1 MGGLF
6 LFRMVPTI
14 LLLVI
19 STALAAPR
27 ANMTEDYME
36 GSEDNSGNSSEGSHD
51 YLEGAHDYM
60 VGPEDYSGNN
70 TDYLEGPED
79 YSGNY
84 TDYLEG
90 AILERSNSL
99 LEDRA
104 INTCG
109 CAPVSSSNRI
119 VGGKEVN
126 PKGKLSYQVCFNPC
140 KCNSDGMCRCGMCGG
155 TIVNKKFVITAAH
168 CYNSMFT
175 DLRVI
180 VGEHNLCDG
189 VNEGGKVIKVKKITL
204 HPDYNSRTVDNDIA
218 VLELAED
225 LTFTK
230 KIKPACLPSSETKDY
245 SGSASTVSGWGG
257 TIGYGPNDQQPQ
269 QPRQCTLKET
279 IVKLIASSDPMCSKL
294 PGLATSSKIKLCAFA
309 KDTDTCQGDSG
320 GPLTVSE
327 NGKYTLV
334 GVVSYGWGCASS
346 TPGIYARVQGFLP
359 WIKNLISSG
368 ECSGSSS
375 SSGGATTAKPTTAK
389 ATTTASS
396 NGNYDYYSYYG

>member
-1 MGGLF
+1 MGTVL
-6 LFRMVPTI
+6 RMVPTF

-27 ANMTEDYME
+27 APQDSME
-36 GSEDNSGNSSEGSHD
+36 GSEDNFDNSVYYSSGSEDNFSD
-51 YLEGAHDYM
+51 
-60 VGPEDYSGNN
+60 N
-70 TDYLEGPED
+70 
-79 YSGNY
+79 SGNY
-84 TDYLEG
+84 TDYLDG

-126 PKGKLSYQVCFNPC
+126 PKGKLPYQVLFRP
-140 KCNSDGMCRCGMCGG
+140 CNSEGRCGLCGG
-155 TIVNKKFVITAAH
+155 TIVNKRFVLTAAH

-175 DLRVI
+175 KMEVI
-180 VGEHNLCDG
+180 VGEHNYCDG
-189 VNEGGKVIKVKKITL
+189 PNEGGKLIKVKKMTL
-204 HPDYNSRTVDNDIA
+204 HPDYNSRTIDNDIA

-245 SGSASTVSGWGG
+245 SGIASTVSGWGG

-279 IVKLIASSDPMCSKL
+279 IVKLLK
-294 PGLATSSKIKLCAFA
+294 G
-309 KDTDTCQGDSG
+309 
-320 GPLTVSE
+320 
-327 NGKYTLV
+327 
-334 GVVSYGWGCASS
+334 
-346 TPGIYARVQGFLP
+346 
-359 WIKNLISSG
+359 
-368 ECSGSSS
+368 
-375 SSGGATTAKPTTAK
+375 
-389 ATTTASS
+389 
-396 NGNYDYYSYYG
+396 

>member
-1 MGGLF
+1 MGIVL
-6 LFRMVPTI
+6 RMVPTL

-27 ANMTEDYME
+27 VPQDSME
-36 GSEDNSGNSSEGSHD
+36 GSEDNSDNS
-51 YLEGAHDYM
+51 
-60 VGPEDYSGNN
+60 VDYSG
-70 TDYLEGPED
+70 GSED
-79 YSGNY
+79 NFSDNSGNY
-84 TDYLEG
+84 TDFLEG
-90 AILERSNSL
+90 AILERSDSL
-99 LEDRA
+99 LEERA

-126 PKGKLSYQVCFNPC
+126 PKGKLPYQVYFNPC

-225 LTFTK
+225 LTFTD

-245 SGSASTVSGWGG
+245 SGSASTISGWGG
-257 TIGYGPNDQQPQ
+257 TIGYGRNEQQPQ
-269 QPRQCTLKET
+269 QPKQCTLKET

-309 KDTDTCQGDSG
+309 KDTDTCRGDSG
-320 GPLTVSE
+320 GPLTVPE

-334 GVVSYGWGCASS
+334 GVVSYGRGCASS
-346 TPGIYARVQGFLP
+346 TPGICARVQGFLP

-375 SSGGATTAKPTTAK
+375 SSGATTAKPTTAK
-389 ATTTASS
+389 PTTTASS
-396 NGNYDYYSYYG
+396 NGNYDDYSYY

>member
-1 MGGLF
+1 
-6 LFRMVPTI
+6 VPTL

-27 ANMTEDYME
+27 VSQDSMEASEDNSDNSVDYSG
-36 GSEDNSGNSSEGSHD
+36 GSEDNFSDN
-51 YLEGAHDYM
+51 
-60 VGPEDYSGNN
+60 
-70 TDYLEGPED
+70 
-79 YSGNY
+79 SGNY
-84 TDYLEG
+84 TDNLDG
-90 AILERSNSL
+90 AILERSNSV

-126 PKGKLSYQVCFNPC
+126 PKGKLPYQVFFQGCA
-140 KCNSDGMCRCGMCGG
+140 GMRGCSICGG
-155 TIVNKKFVITAAH
+155 TIVNKRFVLTAAH

-175 DLRVI
+175 TMQVI
-180 VGEHNLCDG
+180 VGEHNVCDG
-189 VNEGGKVIKVKKITL
+189 NPQGSPNEGGKLIKVKKMTL
-204 HPDYNSRTVDNDIA
+204 HPDYNSRTIDNDIA

-279 IVKLIASSDPMCSKL
+279 IVKLLKGSDPMCSKYL
-294 PGLATSSKIKLCAFA
+294 KTSSSKIKLCAFA
-309 KDTDTCQGDSG
+309 KDTDACQGDSG
-320 GPLTVSE
+320 GPLTVPE

-334 GVVSYGWGCASS
+334 GVVSYGSGCASS
-346 TPGIYARVQGFLP
+346 STPGVYVRVQGFLP

-368 ECSGSSS
+368 ECSASSS
-375 SSGGATTAKPTTAK
+375 GSSGGATTSKPTTAK
-389 ATTTASS
+389 PTSAKPTTTASS
-396 NGNYDYYSYYG
+396 NDNGNDYYSYYG

>member
-1 MGGLF
+1 MGTVL
-6 LFRMVPTI
+6 RMVTTL

-27 ANMTEDYME
+27 VPQDSME
-36 GSEDNSGNSSEGSHD
+36 GSEDNSDNSVDYSAGSEDNFSGNS
-51 YLEGAHDYM
+51 
-60 VGPEDYSGNN
+60 
-70 TDYLEGPED
+70 TDYLDE
-79 YSGNY
+79 
-84 TDYLEG
+84 

-126 PKGKLSYQVCFNPC
+126 PKGKLPYQVLFQGCA
-140 KCNSDGMCRCGMCGG
+140 GMRGCSICGG
-155 TIVNKKFVITAAH
+155 TIVNKRFVLTAAH

-175 DLRVI
+175 TMHVI
-180 VGEHNLCDG
+180 VGEHNYCDG
-189 VNEGGKVIKVKKITL
+189 VNEGGKLIKVKKMTL
-204 HPDYNSRTVDNDIA
+204 HPDYNSRTIDNDIA

-230 KIKPACLPSSETKDY
+230 KIKPACLPSSDTKDY
-245 SGSASTVSGWGG
+245 SGIASAVSGWGG

-279 IVKLIASSDPMCSKL
+279 IVKLLKGSDPMCSKYL
-294 PGLATSSKIKLCAFA
+294 KTSSSKIKLCAFA
-309 KDTDTCQGDSG
+309 KDTDACQGDSG
-320 GPLTVSE
+320 GPLTVPE

-334 GVVSYGWGCASS
+334 GVVSYGSGCASS
-346 TPGIYARVQGFLP
+346 TPGVYVRVQGYLP

-375 SSGGATTAKPTTAK
+375 GSSGGATTSKPTTAK
-389 ATTTASS
+389 PTSAKPTTTASS
-396 NGNYDYYSYYG
+396 NGNDNDYYSYYG

>member
-1 MGGLF
+1 MGTVL
-6 LFRMVPTI
+6 RMVPDL

-19 STALAAPR
+19 STVLAAPR
-27 ANMTEDYME
+27 VPQDSME
-36 GSEDNSGNSSEGSHD
+36 GSEDNSDNS
-51 YLEGAHDYM
+51 
-60 VGPEDYSGNN
+60 VDYSG
-70 TDYLEGPED
+70 GSED
-79 YSGNY
+79 SFSDNSGNY
-84 TDYLEG
+84 TDFLDG

-99 LEDRA
+99 FENRA

-126 PKGKLSYQVCFNPC
+126 PKGKLPYQVLFRP
-140 KCNSDGMCRCGMCGG
+140 CNSEGRCGLCGG
-155 TIVNKKFVITAAH
+155 TIVNKRFVITAAH

-175 DLRVI
+175 KMEVI
-180 VGEHNLCDG
+180 VGEHNECDG
-189 VNEGGKVIKVKKITL
+189 VNEGGKLIKVKKMTL
-204 HPDYNSRTVDNDIA
+204 HPDYNSRTIDNDIA

-245 SGSASTVSGWGG
+245 SGFASTVSGWGG

-279 IVKLIASSDPMCSKL
+279 IVKLLKGSDPMCSKYL
-294 PGLATSSKIKLCAFA
+294 KTSSSKIKLCAFA
-309 KDTDTCQGDSG
+309 KDTDACQGDSG
-320 GPLTVSE
+320 GPLTVPE

-334 GVVSYGWGCASS
+334 GVVSYGSGCASS
-346 TPGIYARVQGFLP
+346 TPGVYVRVQGYLP

-375 SSGGATTAKPTTAK
+375 GSSGAATTSKPTTAKPTSAK
-389 ATTTASS
+389 PTTTASS
-396 NGNYDYYSYYG
+396 NGNDNDYYSYYG

>member
-1 MGGLF
+1 MGSLF

-27 ANMTEDYME
+27 GNMTEDYME
-36 GSEDNSGNSSEGSHD
+36 GSEDNSGTSSEGSHD

-60 VGPEDYSGNN
+60 VGPEDYSGN
-70 TDYLEGPED
+70 
-79 YSGNY
+79 Y

-90 AILERSNSL
+90 TILERSDTF

-126 PKGKLSYQVCFNPC
+126 PKGKLPYQVYFNPC
-140 KCNSDGMCRCGMCGG
+140 KCNSGMCRCGMCGG

-204 HPDYNSRTVDNDIA
+204 HPDYNSRKVDNDIA

-225 LTFTK
+225 LTFTD

-245 SGSASTVSGWGG
+245 SGSASTISGWGG
-257 TIGYGPNDQQPQ
+257 TIGYGRNEQQPE
-269 QPRQCTLKET
+269 QPKQCTLKET
-279 IVKLIASSDPMCSKL
+279 IVKLIASTDPMCSKL

-320 GPLTVSE
+320 GPLTVPE

-375 SSGGATTAKPTTAK
+375 GSSSGATTTATAKPTTAK
-389 ATTTASS
+389 PTTTASS
-396 NGNYDYYSYYG
+396 NGYDYYSYYG

>member
-1 MGGLF
+1 MGTVL
-6 LFRMVPTI
+6 RMVPTL

-19 STALAAPR
+19 STVLAAPR
-27 ANMTEDYME
+27 VPQDSIE
-36 GSEDNSGNSSEGSHD
+36 GSEDNSDNS
-51 YLEGAHDYM
+51 
-60 VGPEDYSGNN
+60 VDYSG
-70 TDYLEGPED
+70 GSED
-79 YSGNY
+79 NSDNFSDNSGNY
-84 TDYLEG
+84 TDYLDG

-126 PKGKLSYQVCFNPC
+126 PKGKLPYQVFFQGCA
-140 KCNSDGMCRCGMCGG
+140 GMRGCSICGG
-155 TIVNKKFVITAAH
+155 TIVNKRFVLTAAH

-225 LTFTK
+225 LTFTD

-245 SGSASTVSGWGG
+245 SGSASTISGWGG
-257 TIGYGPNDQQPQ
+257 TIGYGRNEQQPQ
-269 QPRQCTLKET
+269 QPKQCTLKET

-294 PGLATSSKIKLCAFA
+294 PGLSTSSKIKLCAFA

-320 GPLTVSE
+320 GPLTVPE

-375 SSGGATTAKPTTAK
+375 GSSGGATTTAKPTTAK
-389 ATTTASS
+389 PTTTTGSS
-396 NGNYDYYSYYG
+396 NGYDYYSYYG

>member
-1 MGGLF
+1 MGTVL
-6 LFRMVPTI
+6 RMVPNL

-27 ANMTEDYME
+27 APQDSME
-36 GSEDNSGNSSEGSHD
+36 GSEDNSDNS
-51 YLEGAHDYM
+51 
-60 VGPEDYSGNN
+60 VDYSG
-70 TDYLEGPED
+70 GSED
-79 YSGNY
+79 NFSDNSGNY
-84 TDYLEG
+84 TDYLDG

-126 PKGKLSYQVCFNPC
+126 PKGKLPYQVLFRP
-140 KCNSDGMCRCGMCGG
+140 CNSEGRCGVCGG
-155 TIVNKKFVITAAH
+155 TIVNKRFVITAAH

-175 DLRVI
+175 KMEVI
-180 VGEHNLCDG
+180 VGEHNECDG
-189 VNEGGKVIKVKKITL
+189 VNEGGKLIKVKKITL
-204 HPDYNSRTVDNDIA
+204 HPDYNSRTIDNDIA

-245 SGSASTVSGWGG
+245 SGIASTVSGWGG
-257 TIGYGPNDQQPQ
+257 TIGWRPNDQQPQ

-279 IVKLIASSDPMCSKL
+279 IVKLLKGSDPMCSKYL
-294 PGLATSSKIKLCAFA
+294 KTSSSKIKLCAFA
-309 KDTDTCQGDSG
+309 KDTDACQGDSG
-320 GPLTVSE
+320 GPLTVPE

-334 GVVSYGWGCASS
+334 GVVSYGSGCASS
-346 TPGIYARVQGFLP
+346 TPGVYVRVQGFLP

-375 SSGGATTAKPTTAK
+375 GSSGGATTSKPTTAK
-389 ATTTASS
+389 PTSAKPTTTASS
-396 NGNYDYYSYYG
+396 NGNDNDYYSYYG

>member
-1 MGGLF
+1 MGTVL
-6 LFRMVPTI
+6 RMVPTL

-27 ANMTEDYME
+27 VPQSSME
-36 GSEDNSGNSSEGSHD
+36 GSEDNTDNF
-51 YLEGAHDYM
+51 
-60 VGPEDYSGNN
+60 VDYSG
-70 TDYLEGPED
+70 GSED
-79 YSGNY
+79 NFSDNSGNY
-84 TDYLEG
+84 TDYLDG

-126 PKGKLSYQVCFNPC
+126 PKGKLPYQVLFRP
-140 KCNSDGMCRCGMCGG
+140 CNSEGRCGLCGG
-155 TIVNKKFVITAAH
+155 TIVNKRFVITAAH

-175 DLRVI
+175 KMKVI
-180 VGEHNLCDG
+180 VGEHNECDG
-189 VNEGGKVIKVKKITL
+189 VNEGGKLIKVKKITL
-204 HPDYNSRTVDNDIA
+204 HPDYNSRTIDNDIA

-269 QPRQCTLKET
+269 QPRQCTLMET
-279 IVKLIASSDPMCSKL
+279 IVKLLKGSDPMCSKYL
-294 PGLATSSKIKLCAFA
+294 KTSSSKIKLCAFA
-309 KDTDTCQGDSG
+309 KDTDACQGDSG
-320 GPLTVSE
+320 GPLTVPE

-334 GVVSYGWGCASS
+334 GVVSYGSGCTSS

-368 ECSGSSS
+368 ECSGASSG
-375 SSGGATTAKPTTAK
+375 SSGGATTTTTTAKPTAK
-389 ATTTASS
+389 PTTTASS
-396 NGNYDYYSYYG
+396 NGYDYYSYYG

>member
-1 MGGLF
+1 MGTVL
-6 LFRMVPTI
+6 RMVPTL

-19 STALAAPR
+19 STVLAAPR
-27 ANMTEDYME
+27 VPQDSIE
-36 GSEDNSGNSSEGSHD
+36 GSEDNSDNS
-51 YLEGAHDYM
+51 
-60 VGPEDYSGNN
+60 VDYSG
-70 TDYLEGPED
+70 GSED
-79 YSGNY
+79 NSDNFSDNSGDY
-84 TDYLEG
+84 TDYLDG
-90 AILERSNSL
+90 AIPERSNSL

-126 PKGKLSYQVCFNPC
+126 PKGKLPYQVLFQGCA
-140 KCNSDGMCRCGMCGG
+140 GMRGCSICGG
-155 TIVNKKFVITAAH
+155 TIVNKRFVITAAH

-175 DLRVI
+175 TMHVI
-180 VGEHNLCDG
+180 VGEHNVCDG
-189 VNEGGKVIKVKKITL
+189 NPQGSPNEGGKLIKVKKMTL
-204 HPDYNSRTVDNDIA
+204 HPDYNSRTIDNDIA

-279 IVKLIASSDPMCSKL
+279 IVKLLKGSDPMCSKYL
-294 PGLATSSKIKLCAFA
+294 KTSSSKIKLCAFA
-309 KDTDTCQGDSG
+309 KDTDACQGDSG
-320 GPLTVSE
+320 GPLTVPE

-334 GVVSYGWGCASS
+334 GVVSYGSGCASS
-346 TPGIYARVQGFLP
+346 TPGVYVRVQGFLP
-359 WIKNLISSG
+359 WIKNLTSSG

-375 SSGGATTAKPTTAK
+375 GSSSATTAKPTTAK
-389 ATTTASS
+389 VTTTAAS
-396 NGNYDYYSYYG
+396 NGNDDYYSYYG

>member
-1 MGGLF
+1 MGTVL
-6 LFRMVPTI
+6 RMVLTL

-27 ANMTEDYME
+27 VPQDSME
-36 GSEDNSGNSSEGSHD
+36 GSEDNSDNS
-51 YLEGAHDYM
+51 
-60 VGPEDYSGNN
+60 VDYSG
-70 TDYLEGPED
+70 GSED
-79 YSGNY
+79 NFSDNSGNY
-84 TDYLEG
+84 TDYLDG

-126 PKGKLSYQVCFNPC
+126 PKGKLPYQVYFNPC

-168 CYNSMFT
+168 CYNSMFN

-189 VNEGGKVIKVKKITL
+189 VNEGVKVKKITL
-204 HPDYNSRTVDNDIA
+204 HPDYNSKKVDNDIA
-218 VLELAED
+218 VPELAED
-225 LTFTK
+225 LTFTD

-245 SGSASTVSGWGG
+245 SGSASTISGWGG
-257 TIGYGPNDQQPQ
+257 TIGWRPNDQQPQ

-279 IVKLIASSDPMCSKL
+279 IVKLLKGSDPMCSKYL
-294 PGLATSSKIKLCAFA
+294 KTSSSKIKLCAFA
-309 KDTDTCQGDSG
+309 KDTDACQGDSG
-320 GPLTVSE
+320 GPLTVPE

-334 GVVSYGWGCASS
+334 GVVSYGSGCASS
-346 TPGIYARVQGFLP
+346 TPGVYVRVQGFLP

-375 SSGGATTAKPTTAK
+375 ASSGGATTSKPTTAK
-389 ATTTASS
+389 PTSAKPTTTASS
-396 NGNYDYYSYYG
+396 NGNGNDYYSYYG

>member
-1 MGGLF
+1 MGTVL
-6 LFRMVPTI
+6 RMVPTL

-27 ANMTEDYME
+27 APQDSME
-36 GSEDNSGNSSEGSHD
+36 GSEDNSDNS
-51 YLEGAHDYM
+51 
-60 VGPEDYSGNN
+60 VDYSGGSEDNFSGN
-70 TDYLEGPED
+70 STDYLDE
-79 YSGNY
+79 
-84 TDYLEG
+84 

-99 LEDRA
+99 LENRA

-126 PKGKLSYQVCFNPC
+126 PKGKLPYQVFFQGCA
-140 KCNSDGMCRCGMCGG
+140 GMRGCSICGG
-155 TIVNKKFVITAAH
+155 TIVNKRFVLTAAH

-175 DLRVI
+175 TMHVI
-180 VGEHNLCDG
+180 VGEHNVCDG
-189 VNEGGKVIKVKKITL
+189 NPQGSPNEGGKLIKVKKMTL
-204 HPDYNSRTVDNDIA
+204 HPDYNSRTIDNDIA

-245 SGSASTVSGWGG
+245 SGIASTVSGWGG
-257 TIGYGPNDQQPQ
+257 TIGWRPNDQQPQ

-279 IVKLIASSDPMCSKL
+279 IVKLLKGSDPMCSKYL
-294 PGLATSSKIKLCAFA
+294 KTSSSKIKLCAFA
-309 KDTDTCQGDSG
+309 KDTDACQGDSG
-320 GPLTVSE
+320 GPLTVPE

-334 GVVSYGWGCASS
+334 GVVSYGSGCASS
-346 TPGIYARVQGFLP
+346 TPGVYVRVQGFLP

-368 ECSGSSS
+368 ECSGSG
-375 SSGGATTAKPTTAK
+375 SSGGATTSKPTTAK
-389 ATTTASS
+389 PTSAKPTTTASS
-396 NGNYDYYSYYG
+396 NGNDNDNDYYSYYG

>member
-1 MGGLF
+1 MGTVL
-6 LFRMVPTI
+6 RMVPTL

-27 ANMTEDYME
+27 VSQDSMEASEDNSDNSVDYSG
-36 GSEDNSGNSSEGSHD
+36 GSEDNFSDN
-51 YLEGAHDYM
+51 
-60 VGPEDYSGNN
+60 
-70 TDYLEGPED
+70 
-79 YSGNY
+79 SGNY
-84 TDYLEG
+84 TDNLDG
-90 AILERSNSL
+90 AILERSNSV

-126 PKGKLSYQVCFNPC
+126 PKGKLPYQVFFQGCA
-140 KCNSDGMCRCGMCGG
+140 GMRGCSICGG
-155 TIVNKKFVITAAH
+155 TIVNKRFVITAAH

-175 DLRVI
+175 TMQVI
-180 VGEHNLCDG
+180 VGEHNVCDNPQG
-189 VNEGGKVIKVKKITL
+189 SPNEGGKLIKVKKMTL
-204 HPDYNSRTVDNDIA
+204 HPDYNSRTIDNDIA

-269 QPRQCTLKET
+269 QPRQCNLKET
-279 IVKLIASSDPMCSKL
+279 IVKLLKGSDPMCSKYL
-294 PGLATSSKIKLCAFA
+294 KTSSSKIKLCAFA
-309 KDTDTCQGDSG
+309 KDTDACQGDSG
-320 GPLTVSE
+320 GPLTVPE

-334 GVVSYGWGCASS
+334 GVVSYGSGCASS
-346 TPGIYARVQGFLP
+346 STPGVYVRVQGFLP

-368 ECSGSSS
+368 ECSASSS
-375 SSGGATTAKPTTAK
+375 GSSGGATTSKPTTAK
-389 ATTTASS
+389 PTSAKPTTTASS
-396 NGNYDYYSYYG
+396 NDNDNDYYSYYG

>member
-1 MGGLF
+1 
-6 LFRMVPTI
+6 VPTL

-27 ANMTEDYME
+27 VSQDSMEASEDNSDNSVDYSG
-36 GSEDNSGNSSEGSHD
+36 GSEDNFSDN
-51 YLEGAHDYM
+51 
-60 VGPEDYSGNN
+60 
-70 TDYLEGPED
+70 
-79 YSGNY
+79 SGNY
-84 TDYLEG
+84 TDNLDG
-90 AILERSNSL
+90 AILERSNSV

-126 PKGKLSYQVCFNPC
+126 PKGKLPYQVFFQGCA
-140 KCNSDGMCRCGMCGG
+140 GMRGCSICGG
-155 TIVNKKFVITAAH
+155 TIVNKRFVLTAAH

-175 DLRVI
+175 TMQVI
-180 VGEHNLCDG
+180 VGEHNVCDG
-189 VNEGGKVIKVKKITL
+189 NPQGSPNEGGKLIKVKKMTL
-204 HPDYNSRTVDNDIA
+204 HPDYNSRTIDNDIA

-279 IVKLIASSDPMCSKL
+279 IVKLLKGSDPMCSKYL
-294 PGLATSSKIKLCAFA
+294 KTSSSKIKLCAFA
-309 KDTDTCQGDSG
+309 KDTDACQGDSG
-320 GPLTVSE
+320 GPLTVPE

-334 GVVSYGWGCASS
+334 GVVSYGSGCASS
-346 TPGIYARVQGFLP
+346 STPGVYVRVQGFLP

-368 ECSGSSS
+368 ECSASSS
-375 SSGGATTAKPTTAK
+375 GSSGGATTSKPTTAK
-389 ATTTASS
+389 PTSAKPTTTVSS
-396 NGNYDYYSYYG
+396 NDNGNDYYSYYG

>member
-1 MGGLF
+1 MGTVL
-6 LFRMVPTI
+6 RMEPKL

-27 ANMTEDYME
+27 APQDSME
-36 GSEDNSGNSSEGSHD
+36 GSEDNSDNS
-51 YLEGAHDYM
+51 
-60 VGPEDYSGNN
+60 VDYSG
-70 TDYLEGPED
+70 GSED
-79 YSGNY
+79 NFSGNS
-84 TDYLEG
+84 TGYLDE

-126 PKGKLSYQVCFNPC
+126 PKGKLPYQVFFQGCA
-140 KCNSDGMCRCGMCGG
+140 GMRGCSICGG
-155 TIVNKKFVITAAH
+155 TIVNKRFVLTAAH

-175 DLRVI
+175 TMQVI
-180 VGEHNLCDG
+180 VGEHNYCDG
-189 VNEGGKVIKVKKITL
+189 VNEGGKFIKVKKMTL
-204 HPDYNSRTVDNDIA
+204 HPDYNSRTIDNDIA

-225 LTFTK
+225 LAFTK

-245 SGSASTVSGWGG
+245 SGIASTVSGWGG
-257 TIGYGPNDQQPQ
+257 TIGWGPNDQQPQ

-279 IVKLIASSDPMCSKL
+279 IVKLLKGSDPMCSKYL
-294 PGLATSSKIKLCAFA
+294 KTSSSKIKLCAFA
-309 KDTDTCQGDSG
+309 KDTDACQGDSG
-320 GPLTVSE
+320 GPLTVPE

-334 GVVSYGWGCASS
+334 GVVSYGSGCASS
-346 TPGIYARVQGFLP
+346 TPGVYVRVQGFLP

-375 SSGGATTAKPTTAK
+375 GSSGGATTSKPTTAK
-389 ATTTASS
+389 PTSAKPTTTASS
-396 NGNYDYYSYYG
+396 NDNGNDYYSYYG

>member
-1 MGGLF
+1 MGTVL
-6 LFRMVPTI
+6 RMVPTL

-27 ANMTEDYME
+27 GPQDSME
-36 GSEDNSGNSSEGSHD
+36 GSEDNSDNS
-51 YLEGAHDYM
+51 
-60 VGPEDYSGNN
+60 VDYSG
-70 TDYLEGPED
+70 GSED
-79 YSGNY
+79 NFSDNL
-84 TDYLEG
+84 DG

-126 PKGKLSYQVCFNPC
+126 PKGKLPYQVLFRP
-140 KCNSDGMCRCGMCGG
+140 CNSEGRCGLCGG
-155 TIVNKKFVITAAH
+155 TIVNKRFVITAAH

-175 DLRVI
+175 KMEVI
-180 VGEHNLCDG
+180 VGEHNECDG
-189 VNEGGKVIKVKKITL
+189 VNEGGKLIKVRKMTL
-204 HPDYNSRTVDNDIA
+204 HPDYNSRTIDNDIA

-279 IVKLIASSDPMCSKL
+279 IVKLLKGSDPMCGKYLKTS
-294 PGLATSSKIKLCAFA
+294 SSKIKLCAFA
-309 KDTDTCQGDSG
+309 KDTDACQGDSG
-320 GPLTVSE
+320 GPLTVPE

-334 GVVSYGWGCASS
+334 GVVSYGSGCASS
-346 TPGIYARVQGFLP
+346 STPGVYVRVQGFLP

-368 ECSGSSS
+368 ECSGASSG
-375 SSGGATTAKPTTAK
+375 SSGGATTTKPTTAK
-389 ATTTASS
+389 PTSAKPTTTASS
-396 NGNYDYYSYYG
+396 NDNGNDYYSYYG

>member
-1 MGGLF
+1 MGTVL
-6 LFRMVPTI
+6 RMVTTL

-27 ANMTEDYME
+27 VPQDSME
-36 GSEDNSGNSSEGSHD
+36 GSEDNSDNSVDYSAGSEDNFSGNS
-51 YLEGAHDYM
+51 
-60 VGPEDYSGNN
+60 
-70 TDYLEGPED
+70 TDYLDE
-79 YSGNY
+79 
-84 TDYLEG
+84 

-126 PKGKLSYQVCFNPC
+126 PKGKLPYQVFFQG
-140 KCNSDGMCRCGMCGG
+140 SAGMRGCSICGG
-155 TIVNKKFVITAAH
+155 TIVNKRFVLTAAH

-175 DLRVI
+175 TMHVI
-180 VGEHNLCDG
+180 VGEHNYCGG
-189 VNEGGKVIKVKKITL
+189 VNEGGKFIKVKKMTL
-204 HPDYNSRTVDNDIA
+204 HPDYNSRTIDNDIA

-245 SGSASTVSGWGG
+245 SGIASTVSGWGG

-279 IVKLIASSDPMCSKL
+279 IVKLLKGSDPMCSKYL
-294 PGLATSSKIKLCAFA
+294 KTSSSKIKLCAFA
-309 KDTDTCQGDSG
+309 KDTDACQGDSG
-320 GPLTVSE
+320 GPLTVPE

-334 GVVSYGWGCASS
+334 GVVSYGSGCASS
-346 TPGIYARVQGFLP
+346 TPGVYVRIQGYLP

-375 SSGGATTAKPTTAK
+375 GSSGGATTSKPTTAK
-389 ATTTASS
+389 PTSAKPTTTASS
-396 NGNYDYYSYYG
+396 NGNDNDYYSYYG

>member
-1 MGGLF
+1 
-6 LFRMVPTI
+6 
-14 LLLVI
+14 
-19 STALAAPR
+19 
-27 ANMTEDYME
+27 ME
-36 GSEDNSGNSSEGSHD
+36 GSEDNSGNPDYSEGSHD

-60 VGPEDYSGNN
+60 VGPEDYSA
-70 TDYLEGPED
+70 
-79 YSGNY
+79 NY

-90 AILERSNSL
+90 AVLERSDSL

-126 PKGKLSYQVCFNPC
+126 PKGKLPYQVFFQGCAGTRGC
-140 KCNSDGMCRCGMCGG
+140 SICGG
-155 TIVNKKFVITAAH
+155 TIVNKRFVLTAAH
-168 CYNSMFT
+168 CYNSMFAT
-175 DLRVI
+175 MHVI
-180 VGEHNLCDG
+180 VGEHTVCRG
-189 VNEGGKVIKVKKITL
+189 IPQGSPNEGGKLIKVKKMTL
-204 HPDYNSRTVDNDIA
+204 HPDYNSRTIDNDIA

-245 SGSASTVSGWGG
+245 SGSATTVSGWGG

-279 IVKLIASSDPMCSKL
+279 IVKLIAGSDPMCSKYL
-294 PGLATSSKIKLCAFA
+294 KTSSSKIKLCAFA
-309 KDTDTCQGDSG
+309 KDTDACQGDSG

-334 GVVSYGWGCASS
+334 GVVSYGSGCASS
-346 TPGIYARVQGFLP
+346 STPGVYVRVQGYLP

-368 ECSGSSS
+368 ECSASSS
-375 SSGGATTAKPTTAK
+375 GSSGGATTSKPTTAK
-389 ATTTASS
+389 PTSAKPTTTASS
-396 NGNYDYYSYYG
+396 NDNDNGYYSYYG

>member
-1 MGGLF
+1 MGSLF

-27 ANMTEDYME
+27 GNMTEDYME
-36 GSEDNSGNSSEGSHD
+36 GSEDNSGTSSEGSHD

-60 VGPEDYSGNN
+60 VGPEDYSGN
-70 TDYLEGPED
+70 
-79 YSGNY
+79 Y

-90 AILERSNSL
+90 AILERSDSL
-99 LEDRA
+99 MEDRA

-126 PKGKLSYQVCFNPC
+126 PKGKLPYQVYFNPC

-180 VGEHNLCDG
+180 VGEHNS
-189 VNEGGKVIKVKKITL
+189 KK
-204 HPDYNSRTVDNDIA
+204 VDNDIA

-225 LTFTK
+225 LTFTD

-245 SGSASTVSGWGG
+245 SGSASTISGWGG
-257 TIGYGPNDQQPQ
+257 TIGYGRNEQQPQ
-269 QPRQCTLKET
+269 QPKQCTLKET

-320 GPLTVSE
+320 GPLTVPE

-346 TPGIYARVQGFLP
+346 TPGIYARVQGFIP

-368 ECSGSSS
+368 EC
-375 SSGGATTAKPTTAK
+375 
-389 ATTTASS
+389 
-396 NGNYDYYSYYG
+396 

>member
-1 MGGLF
+1 MGTVL
-6 LFRMVPTI
+6 RMVTTL

-27 ANMTEDYME
+27 VPQDSMK
-36 GSEDNSGNSSEGSHD
+36 GSEDNSDNS
-51 YLEGAHDYM
+51 
-60 VGPEDYSGNN
+60 VDYSAGS
-70 TDYLEGPED
+70 ED
-79 YSGNY
+79 NFSDNSGNY
-84 TDYLEG
+84 TDYLDG

-126 PKGKLSYQVCFNPC
+126 PKGKLPYQVLFQGCA
-140 KCNSDGMCRCGMCGG
+140 GMRGCSICGG
-155 TIVNKKFVITAAH
+155 TIVNKRFVLTAAH

-175 DLRVI
+175 TMHVI
-180 VGEHNLCDG
+180 VGEHNYCDG
-189 VNEGGKVIKVKKITL
+189 VNEGGKLIKVKKMTL
-204 HPDYNSRTVDNDIA
+204 HPDYNSRTIDNDIA

-257 TIGYGPNDQQPQ
+257 TIGWRPNDQQPQ

-279 IVKLIASSDPMCSKL
+279 IVKLLKGSDPMCSKYL
-294 PGLATSSKIKLCAFA
+294 KTSSSKIKLCAFA
-309 KDTDTCQGDSG
+309 KDTDACQGDSG
-320 GPLTVSE
+320 GPLTVPE

-334 GVVSYGWGCASS
+334 GVVSYGSGCASS
-346 TPGIYARVQGFLP
+346 TPGVYVRVQGFLP

-375 SSGGATTAKPTTAK
+375 GSSAGATTSKPTTAKPTSAK
-389 ATTTASS
+389 PTTTASS
-396 NGNYDYYSYYG
+396 DGNGNDYYSYYG

>member
-1 MGGLF
+1 MGTVL
-6 LFRMVPTI
+6 RMVPTL

-19 STALAAPR
+19 STALTAPR
-27 ANMTEDYME
+27 VPQDSME
-36 GSEDNSGNSSEGSHD
+36 GSEDNSDNS
-51 YLEGAHDYM
+51 
-60 VGPEDYSGNN
+60 VDYSG
-70 TDYLEGPED
+70 GSED
-79 YSGNY
+79 NFSDNSGNY
-84 TDYLEG
+84 TDNLDG
-90 AILERSNSL
+90 AILERSNSV

-126 PKGKLSYQVCFNPC
+126 PKGKLPYQVYFNPC
-140 KCNSDGMCRCGMCGG
+140 KCTSDGMCRCGMCGG

-189 VNEGGKVIKVKKITL
+189 VNEGGKVVKVKKITL

-218 VLELAED
+218 LLELAED
-225 LTFTK
+225 LTFTD
-230 KIKPACLPSSETKDY
+230 KIKPACLPSSEAKDY
-245 SGSASTVSGWGG
+245 SGSASTISGWGG
-257 TIGYGPNDQQPQ
+257 TIGYGRNEQQPQ
-269 QPRQCTLKET
+269 QPKQCTLKET
-279 IVKLIASSDPMCSKL
+279 IVKLIAASDPMCSKL
-294 PGLATSSKIKLCAFA
+294 PGLSTGSKIKLCAFA

-320 GPLTVSE
+320 GPLTVPE

-359 WIKNLISSG
+359 WIKNLVASG

-375 SSGGATTAKPTTAK
+375 SSGATTAKPTTAK
-389 ATTTASS
+389 PTTTASS
-396 NGNYDYYSYYG
+396 NGNYDDYSYYG